1 MNYNFLIV
9 GGDKRI
15 SILAKELLKD
25 GNNIYTFANKVEDIT
40 EIEKI
45 GDIKKYSYDI
55 VISSMPLTKDNKNVY
70 TPLSDKKVSLEELKE
85 ISKGKKLIAGKFTKD
100 FENIQNKSIDTTN
113 NKIYD
118 DKKIQSN
125 AIKCFDILKDEATT
139 ILNTIP
145 TAEGA
150 IQIAMEETDYTLSE
164 MKALVIGFGRVG
176 KTLANMLRR
185 MGLDVYCEARKE
197 TDLAWIKAYGYTPI
211 PLEKM
216 KNNLCKMDIIF
227 NTVPHQILDKS
238 TLILINRNTL
248 IIDLASFPGGVDYE
262 VAEKLGIKAI
272 LASALPGKV
281 APNTASMYLK
291 DFIYRVIK

>member
-25 GNNIYTFANKVEDIT
+25 GNNVYTFANKVEDIE

-45 GDIKKYSYDI
+45 ADIKKYAYDI

-70 TPLSDKKVSLEELKE
+70 TPLSDKKVSLEGLKE
-85 ISKGKKLIAGKFTKD
+85 ISAGKILIAGKIPSD
-100 FENIQNKSIDTTN
+100 FDEFQDKNIILN
-113 NKIYD
+113 NSESSNNQ
-118 DKKIQSN
+118 KIQPR
-125 AIKCFDILKDEATT
+125 IKCFDILKDEVTT

-164 MKALVIGFGRVG
+164 MKVLVIGFGRVG
-176 KTLANMLRR
+176 KTLANILSK
-185 MGLDVYCEARKE
+185 MGLDVYCEARKD
-197 TDLAWIKAYGYTPI
+197 TDLAWIKAYGYKPM

-227 NTVPHQILDKS
+227 NTVPFQILDKS
-238 TLILINRNTL
+238 TLILLNRNTL
-248 IIDLASFPGGVDYE
+248 IIDLASAPGGVDYE
-262 VAEKLGIKAI
+262 VAKKLGIKAI

-281 APNTASMYLK
+281 APNTAAEYLK
-291 DFIYRVIK
+291 DFVYKAAN

>member
-25 GNNIYTFANKVEDIT
+25 GNNVYTFANKVEDIE

-45 GDIKKYSYDI
+45 ADVKKYPYDI

-70 TPLSDKKVSLEELKE
+70 TPLSDKRVGLEELKE
-85 ISKGKKLIAGKFTKD
+85 ISAGKILIAGKIPSD
-100 FENIQNKSIDTTN
+100 FDEFQDKNIILN
-113 NKIYD
+113 NSESSNNQ
-118 DKKIQSN
+118 KIQPR
-125 AIKCFDILKDEATT
+125 IKCFDILKDEVTT

-150 IQIAMEETDYTLSE
+150 IQIAMEETDYTLSG
-164 MKALVIGFGRVG
+164 MKVLVIGFGRVG
-176 KTLANMLRR
+176 KTLANILSK
-185 MGLDVYCEARKE
+185 MGLDVYCEARKD
-197 TDLAWIKAYGYTPI
+197 TDLAWIKAYGYKPM

-227 NTVPHQILDKS
+227 NTVPFQILDKS
-238 TLILINRNTL
+238 TLILLNRNTL
-248 IIDLASFPGGVDYE
+248 IIDLASAPGGVDYE
-262 VAEKLGIKAI
+262 VAKKLGIKAI

-281 APNTASMYLK
+281 APNTAAEYLK
-291 DFIYRVIK
+291 DFVYKAAN

>member
-25 GNNIYTFANKVEDIT
+25 GNNLYTFANKVEDIE

-45 GDIKKYSYDI
+45 ADVKKYPYDI

-70 TPLSDKKVSLEELKE
+70 TPLSDKRVGLEELKE
-85 ISKGKKLIAGKFTKD
+85 ISAGKILIAGKIPSD
-100 FENIQNKSIDTTN
+100 FDEFQDKNIILN
-113 NKIYD
+113 NSESSNNQ
-118 DKKIQSN
+118 KIQPR
-125 AIKCFDILKDEATT
+125 IKCFDILKDEVTT

-150 IQIAMEETDYTLSE
+150 IQIAMEETDYTLSG
-164 MKALVIGFGRVG
+164 MKVLVIGFGRVG
-176 KTLANMLRR
+176 KTLANILSK
-185 MGLDVYCEARKE
+185 MGLDVYCEARKD
-197 TDLAWIKAYGYTPI
+197 TDLAWIKAYGYKPM

-227 NTVPHQILDKS
+227 NTVPFQILDKS
-238 TLILINRNTL
+238 TLILLNRNTL
-248 IIDLASFPGGVDYE
+248 IIDLASAPGGVDYE
-262 VAEKLGIKAI
+262 VAKKLGIKAI

-281 APNTASMYLK
+281 APNTAAEYLK
-291 DFIYRVIK
+291 DFVYKAAN

>member
-25 GNNIYTFANKVEDIT
+25 GNNVYTFANKVEDIE

-45 GDIKKYSYDI
+45 ADIKKYAYDI

-70 TPLSDKKVSLEELKE
+70 TPLSDKKVGLEELKE
-85 ISKGKKLIAGKFTKD
+85 ISAGKILIAGKIPSD
-100 FENIQNKSIDTTN
+100 FDEFQDKNIILN
-113 NKIYD
+113 NSESSNNQ
-118 DKKIQSN
+118 KIQPR
-125 AIKCFDILKDEATT
+125 IKCFDILKDEVTT

-150 IQIAMEETDYTLSE
+150 IQIAMEETDYTLSG
-164 MKALVIGFGRVG
+164 MKVLVIGFGRVG
-176 KTLANMLRR
+176 KTLANILSK
-185 MGLDVYCEARKE
+185 MGLDVYCEARKD
-197 TDLAWIKAYGYTPI
+197 TDLAWIKAYGYKPM

-227 NTVPHQILDKS
+227 NTVPFQILDKS
-238 TLILINRNTL
+238 TLILLNRNTL
-248 IIDLASFPGGVDYE
+248 IIDLASAPGGVDYE
-262 VAEKLGIKAI
+262 VAKKLGIKAI

-281 APNTASMYLK
+281 APNTAAEYLK
-291 DFIYRVIK
+291 DFVYKAAN

>member
-1 MNYNFLIV
+1 MNYNFLAV

-15 SILAKELLKD
+15 SILAKELAKD
-25 GNNIYTFANKVEDIT
+25 GNNVYTFANEVEDIT
-40 EIEKI
+40 EIERLE
-45 GDIKKYSYDI
+45 DIKKYPYDI
-55 VISSMPLTKDNKNVY
+55 VITSMPISKDNENVY
-70 TPLSDKKVSLEELKE
+70 TPFSKKNISLNELRKIAE
-85 ISKGKKLIAGKFTKD
+85 GKILIAGKIPEE
-100 FENIQNKSIDTTN
+100 FETTQNKMDCKKSFN
-113 NKIYD
+113 NNRIE
-118 DKKIQSN
+118 SEE
-125 AIKCFDILKDEATT
+125 IKCFDFLKDEATT

-150 IQIAMEETDYTLSE
+150 IQIAMEETDYTITD

-176 KTLANMLRR
+176 KTLANMLKKL
-185 MGLDVYCEARKE
+185 GLDVYCEARKE
-197 TDLAWIKAYGYTPI
+197 TDLAWIKAYGYSPI

-227 NTVPHQILDKS
+227 NTVPYQILDKS

-281 APNTASMYLK
+281 APNTASKYLK

>member
-1 MNYNFLIV
+1 MNYNFFIV

-25 GNNIYTFANKVEDIT
+25 GNNVYTFANKVEDIE

-45 GDIKKYSYDI
+45 GDIKKYPYDI

-70 TPLSDKKVSLEELKE
+70 TPLSDKKVGLEELKE
-85 ISKGKKLIAGKFTKD
+85 ISAGKILIAGKIPSD
-100 FENIQNKSIDTTN
+100 FDEFQDKNIILN
-113 NKIYD
+113 NSESSNNQ
-118 DKKIQSN
+118 KIQSR
-125 AIKCFDILKDEATT
+125 IKCFDILKDEVTT

-176 KTLANMLRR
+176 KTLANILSK
-185 MGLDVYCEARKE
+185 MGLDVYCEARKD
-197 TDLAWIKAYGYTPI
+197 TDLAWIKAYGYKPM

-227 NTVPHQILDKS
+227 NTVPFQILDKS
-238 TLILINRNTL
+238 TLILLNRNTL
-248 IIDLASFPGGVDYE
+248 IIDLASAPGGVDYE
-262 VAEKLGIKAI
+262 VAKKLGIKAI

-281 APNTASMYLK
+281 APNTAAEYLK
-291 DFIYRVIK
+291 DFVYKAAN

>member
-25 GNNIYTFANKVEDIT
+25 GNNVYTFANKVEDIE

-45 GDIKKYSYDI
+45 ADVKKYPYDI

-70 TPLSDKKVSLEELKE
+70 TPLSDKRVGLEELKE
-85 ISKGKKLIAGKFTKD
+85 ISAGKILIAGKIPSD
-100 FENIQNKSIDTTN
+100 FDEFQDKNIIFN
-113 NKIYD
+113 NSES
-118 DKKIQSN
+118 SN
-125 AIKCFDILKDEATT
+125 NQKMQPRIKCFDILKDEVTT

-164 MKALVIGFGRVG
+164 MKVLVIGFGRVG
-176 KTLANMLRR
+176 KTLANILSK
-185 MGLDVYCEARKE
+185 MGLDVYCEARKD
-197 TDLAWIKAYGYTPI
+197 TDLAWIKAYGYKPM

-227 NTVPHQILDKS
+227 NTVPFQILDKS
-238 TLILINRNTL
+238 TLILLNRNTL
-248 IIDLASFPGGVDYE
+248 IIDLASAPGGVDYE
-262 VAEKLGIKAI
+262 VAKKLGIKAI

-281 APNTASMYLK
+281 APNTAAEYLK
-291 DFIYRVIK
+291 DFVYKAAN

>member
-1 MNYNFLIV
+1 MNYNFLVI

-15 SILAKELLKD
+15 SILAKELSKE
-25 GNNIYTFANKVEDIT
+25 GNNVYTFANEVENIT
-40 EIEKI
+40 EIERI
-45 GDIKKYSYDI
+45 EDIKKYQYDI
-55 VISSMPLTKDNKNVY
+55 VISSMPLSRDNKNIY
-70 TPLSDKKVSLEELKE
+70 SPLSKKTISLKKLKE
-85 ISKGKKLIAGKFTKD
+85 ISEGKKLIAGKIPED
-100 FENIQNKSIDTTN
+100 FENNNENIDKNIQLKE
-113 NKIYD
+113 
-118 DKKIQSN
+118 
-125 AIKCFDILKDEATT
+125 IKCYDILKDEATT

-150 IQIAMEETDYTLSE
+150 IQIAMEETDYTITD
-164 MKALVIGFGRVG
+164 MKVLVIGFGRVG
-176 KTLANMLRR
+176 KTLANMLKKL
-185 MGLDVYCEARKE
+185 GLDVYCEARKE

>member
-15 SILAKELLKD
+15 SILAKKLFDD
-25 GNNIYTFANKVEDIT
+25 GNNIYTFANKAENIT

-45 GDIKKYSYDI
+45 ENIKKYQYDI

-70 TPLSDKKVSLEELKE
+70 APLSDKKVSLEELKK
-85 ISKGKKLIAGKFTKD
+85 ISEGKKLIAGKIPSD
-100 FENIQNKSIDTTN
+100 FEEFQNKNSPLNSSEIFN
-113 NKIYD
+113 NQKM
-118 DKKIQSN
+118 QPR
-125 AIKCFDILKDEATT
+125 IKCFDILKDEATT

-150 IQIAMEETDYTLSE
+150 IQIAMEETDYTLSG
-164 MKALVIGFGRVG
+164 MNVLVIGFGRVG
-176 KTLANMLRR
+176 KTLANMLRKT
-185 MGLDVYCEARKE
+185 GLEVYCEARKE
-197 TDLAWIKAYGYTPI
+197 TDLAWIKAYGYKPI

-227 NTVPHQILDKS
+227 NTVPFQILDKS
-238 TLILINRNTL
+238 TLILLNKNTL
-248 IIDLASFPGGVDYE
+248 IIDLASAPGGVDYD

-281 APNTASMYLK
+281 APNTAAEYIK
-291 DFIYRVIK
+291 NFVYRVIN